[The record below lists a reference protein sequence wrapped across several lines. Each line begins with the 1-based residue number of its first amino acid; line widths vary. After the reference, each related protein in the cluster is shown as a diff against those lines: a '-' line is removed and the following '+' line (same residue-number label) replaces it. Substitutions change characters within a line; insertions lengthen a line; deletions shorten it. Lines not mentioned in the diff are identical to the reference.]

1 MATAT
6 AAEAEL
12 QQRLAHLRREIEQ
25 HNYRYYILDEPQV
38 PDAEYDRLMQELRA
52 LEAAHP
58 EWVTADSPTQRVGTT
73 PADEFAEVRHRVPML
88 SLDNAFSTDDV
99 LGFDRRVRERLG
111 RDGPVRYSAEPKL
124 DGLAI
129 SVIFEHGVFVRAA
142 TRGDGTTG
150 EDVTANVRTIRSM
163 PLRLQGA
170 APALVEARGEVFM
183 PVAGF
188 ERLNAEAAARG
199 EKTFVNPRNAAAGSL
214 RQLDP
219 QVTAT
224 RPLDIFFYGLG
235 AQEGLDLPARHSDIL
250 VLLARWGL
258 RVCPETRVVEGA
270 EGCLDYY
277 REVGARRA
285 SLAYQIDGVVYKVD
299 ELAAQTT
306 LGFVAR
312 APRWAVAHKFPA
324 EEALTRLREVEFQVG
339 RTGALTPVARLEPVF
354 VGGVTVSNATLHNMD
369 EVQRKDVRI
378 GDTVVV
384 RRAGDV
390 IPEVARVIVE
400 RRPGDARA
408 IVMPEACP
416 VCASPVRREGDE
428 AVARCTGG
436 YRCSAQRKERLRH
449 FASRRALD
457 IEGLGEKLV
466 DQLVEAGLAQSPA
479 DVFSLTSDSLAAL
492 DRMGEKS
499 ADNLLRAIER
509 AKSTTLARFLFA
521 LGIRDVGEATAA
533 NLAAHFGSLEAL
545 MQADLQ
551 RVQQAPDVGPV
562 IAARVVEFFADPAN
576 REVVQR
582 LQAAGVNWPAPR
594 VIETA
599 GAPLAGLTF
608 VLTGTLETMSRE
620 AAEDALRALGAKASG
635 SVSSKTSYL
644 IAGRDAGSKLR
655 KASELGVSILDEA
668 ALRHILETKRPPT

>member
-250 VLLARWGL
+250 ALLARWGL

-576 REVVQR
+576 RDVVQR

-668 ALRHILETKRPPT
+668 ALQHILETKRPPT

>member
-88 SLDNAFSTDDV
+88 SLDNAFSIDDV

-479 DVFSLTSDSLAAL
+479 DVFWLTSDSLAAL

-655 KASELGVSILDEA
+655 KASELGVSILDET